1 MTLEEKILKRLDS
14 LYWARRTNE
23 IVKYVPDGYDES
35 GVYRRDEWTDYSDV
49 GKTFDGKEAKS

>member
-14 LYWARRTNE
+14 LYWARKTHE

-49 GKTFDGKEAKS
+49 GKTFDGKS

>member
-23 IVKYVPDGYDES
+23 IVKYVPDGYDEY

-49 GKTFDGKEAKS
+49 GKTFDGKKAKS

>member
-23 IVKYVPDGYDES
+23 IVKYVADRICCGL
-35 GVYRRDEWTDYSDV
+35 
-49 GKTFDGKEAKS
+49 